1 MNVDP
6 MQLIQLMKS
15 GLNPQQLLM
24 SIIQQPGNSNSP
36 LVQNA
41 YNLAKKNDISGLEMI
56 ARNVANQR
64 GLNYE
69 ESFAQ
74 FLNYFK

>member
-24 SIIQQPGNSNSP
+24 SILQQPGNSNSP